1 MTFDAE
7 QKREAHVR
15 DIFTRIANRYDLMN
29 RIMSGGRDIFWRK
42 RMLRKVNLTPQDRV
56 LDLGAGTGD
65 LSCEVRRQHPGIDIT
80 AVDFTL
86 GMMLTGRDWSGIKR
100 CNADA
105 LHLPFADA
113 TFDKVTSGFLVR
125 NVEDV
130 DLALS
135 EQARVLKP
143 GGRVAILDM
152 TRPRRNILTPFI
164 NLFLN
169 RIVPFIG
176 TLITGQKD
184 AYTYLPNST
193 QHFLRAEELAVK
205 MSKAGFEDVRFEIL
219 NFGTVAIHHGV
230 LPPRANN

>member
-1 MTFDAE
+1 MTFNAE

-15 DIFTRIANRYDLMN
+15 DIFTRIASRYDLMN

-42 RMLRKVNLTPQDRV
+42 RMLRKVNLNPNDKV

-65 LSCEVRRQHPGIDIT
+65 LSCEVRRQLPGIDIT
-80 AVDFTL
+80 AADFTL

-105 LHLPFADA
+105 LHLPFAEA
-113 TFDKVTSGFLVR
+113 AFDKVISGFLVR

-152 TRPRRNILTPFI
+152 TRPRKNVLTPFI

-169 RIVPFIG
+169 RIVPFVG

-193 QHFLRAEELAVK
+193 QHFLRAEELAEK
-205 MSKAGFEDVRFEIL
+205 MKNAGFLNVEFDIL
-219 NFGTVAIHHGV
+219 NFGTVAIHWGRK
-230 LPPRANN
+230 PGKIN

>member
-1 MTFDAE
+1 MTFDDE
-7 QKREAHVR
+7 QKQEAHVR
-15 DIFTRIANRYDLMN
+15 DIFTRIAGRYDLMN
-29 RIMSGGRDIFWRK
+29 RIMSGGRDIHWRK
-42 RMLRKVNLTPQDRV
+42 RMLRKVDLHSTDRV

-65 LSCEVRRQHPGIDIT
+65 LSCEVRKQHPGIDIT
-80 AVDFTL
+80 AGDFTL
-86 GMMLTGRDWSGIKR
+86 GMMLTGRNWQSIKR

-105 LHLPFADA
+105 LRLPFPAA
-113 TFDKVTSGFLVR
+113 AFDKVISGFLVR

-130 DLALS
+130 DLALR

-143 GGRVAILDM
+143 GGRIAILDM
-152 TRPRRNILTPFI
+152 TRPRPNVLTPFI

-184 AYTYLPNST
+184 AYTYLPSST
-193 QHFLRAEELAVK
+193 QHFLRAEELAEK
-205 MSKAGFEDVRFEIL
+205 MKNAGFLNVEFEIL

-230 LPPRANN
+230 KPPKA